1 MTQLLEKKMQDL
13 KLDDK
18 EKDIMRTGLNS
29 NSFRAAAKETADLLR
44 RRGKFDQA
52 SQLIDFAPLFDVH
65 DFWQYQPVPKI
76 NEKVDK
82 SALDKPIEIKCVDDV

>member
-52 SQLIDFAPLFDVH
+52 S
-65 DFWQYQPVPKI
+65 
-76 NEKVDK
+76 
-82 SALDKPIEIKCVDDV
+82 